1 LVHSY
6 AVSDDCM
13 VYWGEGNCGICY
25 DTSKHHYDFNITT
38 YFKDFKDAVS
48 AYMTELE
55 NGIGASNMNKA
66 MKDKPLIG

>member
-25 DTSKHHYDFNITT
+25 DTSFNITT

-55 NGIGASNMNKA
+55 NGIDASNMNKA